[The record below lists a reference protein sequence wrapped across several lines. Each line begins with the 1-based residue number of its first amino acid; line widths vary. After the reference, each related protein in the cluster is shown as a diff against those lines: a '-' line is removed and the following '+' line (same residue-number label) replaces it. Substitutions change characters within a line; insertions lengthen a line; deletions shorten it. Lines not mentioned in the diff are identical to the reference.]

1 MLHCYLDRYVIPAE
15 QAAFSSAGLTHG
27 KLERMLMMETAGASK
42 NIIKANVSYLL

>member
-15 QAAFSSAGLTHG
+15 QAFSSAGLTHG
-27 KLERMLMMETAGASK
+27 KLESMLMVETAGASK